1 VNGGLIM
8 IPKIMAHGGAWEWD
22 DALDTGK
29 CTGLKEALSI
39 GNEILQRGGAALDAV
54 EQTVRSLENNP
65 VFDAGTGGYLNQDGL
80 VQLDAL
86 IIDGAVRDFG
96 AVGGVTQVQNPIT
109 LARKIME
116 ETPQC
121 FFVGDGADKMAEKL
135 GISLIPNEKLVT
147 ATMRDFYLAQ
157 RTDGPS
163 DTVGAIAIDD
173 QGNVAAATSTSGTPY
188 KPAGRVGDSPI
199 YGAGGYAE
207 NGIGTA
213 GATGQG
219 ENIMRLLLSKYSCDK
234 MAEGLTAVEAAK
246 ATMHYIDNI
255 FDDSMAGVIVI
266 DSNGNF
272 GAAHTTPKLAFG
284 WVDEQ
289 GEIQTAIKANF

>member
-1 VNGGLIM
+1 M
-8 IPKIMAHGGAWEWD
+8 TPRIMAHGGAWDWD
-22 DALDTGK
+22 DDLDAGK
-29 CTGLKEALSI
+29 CAGLKEALSS
-39 GNEILQRGGAALDAV
+39 GNEILQRGGTALDAV

-86 IIDGAVRDFG
+86 IIDGAARDFG
-96 AVGGVTQVQNPIT
+96 AVGGVTQVKNPIT
-109 LARKIME
+109 LARKIMQ

-121 FFVGDGADKMAEKL
+121 FFVGDGADRIAEKL
-135 GISLIPNEKLVT
+135 GIELIANEQLVT
-147 ATMRDFYLAQ
+147 AAMRDFYLAQ

-163 DTVGAIAIDD
+163 DTVGAIAIDSR
-173 QGNVAAATSTSGTPY
+173 GNVAAATSTSGTPY

-207 NGIGTA
+207 NGVGTA
-213 GATGQG
+213 VATGQG

-234 MAEGLTAVEAAK
+234 MAEGLTALDAAQ
-246 ATMHYIDNI
+246 ATMHYIDGI
-255 FDDSMAGVIVI
+255 IDQSMAGVILI

-284 WVDEQ
+284 WVDDQ
-289 GEIQTAIKANF
+289 GKIQTATKATF

>member
-1 VNGGLIM
+1 ML
-8 IPKIMAHGGAWEWD
+8 PRIMAHGGAWDWD

-39 GNEILQRGGAALDAV
+39 GYKVLQQGGAALDAV
-54 EQTVRSLENNP
+54 EQTVLSLENNP

-86 IIDGAVRDFG
+86 IIDGAARDFG
-96 AVGGVTQVQNPIT
+96 AVGGVTQVKNPIM

-121 FFVGDGADKMAEKL
+121 FFVGNGANRMAEKL
-135 GISLIPNEKLVT
+135 GIPLISNEQLVT
-147 ATMRDFYLAQ
+147 AAMRDYFLAQ

-163 DTVGAIAIDD
+163 DTVGAIAIDIN
-173 QGNVAAATSTSGTPY
+173 GNVAAATSTSGTPY
-188 KPAGRVGDSPI
+188 KPAGRVGDSPM

-207 NGIGTA
+207 NGIGAA

-234 MAEGLTAVEAAK
+234 MAEGLTALEAAK
-246 ATMHYIDNI
+246 ATMRYIDNI
-255 FDDSMAGVIVI
+255 FDNSMAGVIII
-266 DSNGNF
+266 DSNGHF

-284 WVDEQ
+284 WVDDQ
-289 GEIQTAIKANF
+289 GEIQTATKANF